1 MNNDTFADAFYSL
14 LRNETVIDR
23 NTVRELQDNDLIVSH
38 RDFYNSGRDELISKA
53 REKCISQR
61 NIDRLGIGL
70 EKKDELINKTGKLL
84 EYCQKEN
91 IEIISTDS
99 QYYPYSWTLL
109 SGMPK
114 VFYAKGNLS
123 LIDSVRKKGS
133 VAVVGSRNP
142 SGYAKY
148 ATETM
153 VRELASKG
161 IVIVSGMA
169 LGTDGYA
176 HQAAL
181 SAGGETIGI
190 VPGGVD
196 YFYPPQNK
204 DLYMNLYD
212 KGLIISEMLPG
223 KRPVKQ
229 YFPARNRLI
238 ASLGDCVLIME
249 AGEHS
254 GTLHT
259 AAFASGQGK
268 EVLVL
273 PNNIYSDNAKGGLKL
288 LKDGAGSLID
298 TEDVI
303 DIVIRELIYR
313 SEVNY
318 ISGLDG
324 TEEKAYVSI
333 LRKKAENS
341 PESLSLDEWKI
352 IIKDILTIRS
362 MTADDIDKMVC
373 LPAGKLYSL
382 LTDMEYS
389 GLLRHEGAKYA
400 LTNV

>member
-1 MNNDTFADAFYSL
+1 MNNDRLADVFYTI
-14 LRNETVIDR
+14 LRNETLIDR
-23 NTVRELQDNDLIVSH
+23 NTVKEMTDNGIIVSH
-38 RDFYNSGRDELISKA
+38 RDLFYTDSKELMQKAGESGL
-53 REKCISQR
+53 SQR
-61 NIDRLGIGL
+61 NLDRLEISL
-70 EKKDELINKTGKLL
+70 NDKDELLSKSDKVL
-84 EYCQKEN
+84 EYCIKEK
-91 IEIISTDS
+91 IEVISTDS
-99 QYYPYSWTLL
+99 ESYPYNWTLL
-109 SGMPK
+109 TGMPK
-114 VFYAKGNLS
+114 VFFAKGKLS
-123 LIDSVRKKGS
+123 LIDSLRKKGS

-142 SGYAKY
+142 SGYAAY

-153 VRELASKG
+153 VKELAAKG

-169 LGTDGYA
+169 LGVDGIA
-176 HQAAL
+176 HEAAVT
-181 SAGGETIGI
+181 SGGETIGI

-196 YFYPPQNK
+196 YIYPPQNK
-204 DLYMNLYD
+204 DLYYKLYD

-259 AAFASGQGK
+259 AAFANGQGK

-273 PNNIYSDNAKGGLKL
+273 PNNIYSENAKGGLKL
-288 LKDGAGSLID
+288 LKDGANTLID

-333 LRKKAENS
+333 LRNRAKNN

-352 IIKDILTIRS
+352 MIKDLLTIRS
-362 MTADDIDKMVC
+362 MTADDIGRTVS

-389 GLLRHEGAKYA
+389 GQLKHEGAKYA
-400 LTNV
+400 LTKV

>member
-1 MNNDTFADAFYSL
+1 MNDHKTADVFYTI
-14 LRNETVIDR
+14 LRNDSPIDR
-23 NTVRELQDNDLIVSH
+23 NTVKEMLDNDVINSH
-38 RDFYNSGRDELISKA
+38 RDFFYEDKKELIWRA
-53 REKCISQR
+53 GEKGLSQR
-61 NIDRLGIGL
+61 NLDRLAIGL
-70 EKKDELINKTGKLL
+70 EDKEGLLTKTNKVL
-84 EYCQKEN
+84 EHCVLKN
-91 IEIISTDS
+91 IEVISTDS
-99 QYYPYSWTLL
+99 EFYPYNWTLL

-114 VFYAKGNLS
+114 VFYAKGKIS
-123 LIDSVRKKGS
+123 LISSVRKKGS

-153 VRELASKG
+153 IRELAGKG

-176 HQAAL
+176 HSACI

-196 YFYPPQNK
+196 YIYPPQNEH
-204 DLYMNLYD
+204 LYYSLYE

-223 KRPVKQ
+223 KRPIKQ

-259 AAFASGQGK
+259 VAFANGQGK
-268 EVLVL
+268 EVFVL
-273 PNNIYSDNAKGGLKL
+273 PNNIYSENAKGGLKL
-288 LKDGAGSLID
+288 LKDGAVSLID
-298 TEDVI
+298 TDDVI

-324 TEEKAYVSI
+324 TEEKAYVSL
-333 LRKKAENS
+333 LRNKAKNN
-341 PESLSLDEWKI
+341 PESLTLDEWKI
-352 IIKDILTIRS
+352 IIKDLLTIRS
-362 MTADDIDKMVC
+362 MTADDIEKMVS
-373 LPAGKLYSL
+373 LPSGKLYSL

-389 GLLRHEGAKYA
+389 GQLRHDGAKSA
-400 LTNV
+400 FTNV